1 MAYHRYHQVD
11 TRIVRIFNTYGPRMR
26 PADGRVVS
34 NFIVQALEGRPITV
48 YGDGSQ
54 SRSFCFVDDLIEGIF
69 RLFQRGGADPVNI
82 GNDGE
87 FTVLELAEKVT
98 KLVNASSSVVLEP
111 LPVDDPKQRQPDLSL
126 ARASLDWAPT
136 VTLDE
141 GLSLTVE
148 YFRQAIHA

>member
-1 MAYHRYHQVD
+1 M
-11 TRIVRIFNTYGPRMR
+11 
-26 PADGRVVS
+26 
-34 NFIVQALEGRPITV
+34 QALEGRPITV

-69 RLFQRGGADPVNI
+69 RLFGRGGADPVNI

-98 KLVNASSSVVLEP
+98 KLVGASSTVVLEP
-111 LPVDDPKQRQPDLSL
+111 LPVDDPRQRQPDLSL

-136 VTLDE
+136 VTLDA
-141 GLSLTVE
+141 GLERTVE